1 MGTICQ
7 PAYSSMG
14 TSLHVHIHRNLM
26 PHCDLVPLTILI
38 YWAFFQGF
46 MGCLVQYYTLVMHLD
61 PIAKGRCCHLTTHMG
76 SDPFDGE
83 ITIEDLI

>member
-1 MGTICQ
+1 
-7 PAYSSMG
+7 
-14 TSLHVHIHRNLM
+14 M

-46 MGCLVQYYTLVMHLD
+46 MGCLVQYHTLVMHLD
-61 PIAKGRCCHLTTHMG
+61 PIAKGRCCHPTTHMG

-83 ITIEDLI
+83 ITIEYLI